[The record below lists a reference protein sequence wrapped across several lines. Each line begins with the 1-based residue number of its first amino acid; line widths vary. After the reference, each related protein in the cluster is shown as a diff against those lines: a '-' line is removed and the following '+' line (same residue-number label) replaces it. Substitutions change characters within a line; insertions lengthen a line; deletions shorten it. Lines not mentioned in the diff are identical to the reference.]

1 MAYEKQTWKC
11 GETISAD
18 KLNHMEDGIA
28 NAGGDCDCGYECTET
43 KVSLFDGSVTT
54 ESDDPKQ
61 PGAIGDVSAYTALE
75 EPPIITVTFNG
86 TQYICEPLDGQFAYG
101 AEFNPETGLDWSTY
115 PFSLMLATE
124 EGNPSMIATQT
135 AGTYTIKIEMAEET
149 VMTTPCFEKA
159 RGYSCV
165 DKYEPIIS
173 ATVTTEDNGQGVIT
187 ASLPYTELI
196 DSENLSVVWNGT
208 TYECALTEEDGIY
221 RYGAPLDEDTS
232 SYDWSEFPFAINSQY
247 DAFASVI
254 RNNVYTQNAGTY
266 NIAIS
271 GSVLTA
277 EVSDCFK
284 LAVEQITKPLVN
296 SPVVLHASKPPA
308 DATSSSPSYII
319 SSVPFIAESIKK
331 GGAIVDDG
339 NNLYSIIWVG
349 TDSVLIGGVK
359 MNTTSLQNELVT
371 YEYALELGSGLRYP
385 PNRIS

>member
-1 MAYEKQTWKC
+1 MAYEKQTWEC

-28 NAGGDCDCGYECTET
+28 AGGDCDCGYECTET

-54 ESDDPKQ
+54 ELLDPEQ
-61 PGAIGDVSAYTALE
+61 PEAIGDVSAYTTSE

-86 TQYICEPLDGQFAYG
+86 TQYICEPLGGQFAYG
-101 AEFNPETGLDWSTY
+101 AEFNPETGFDWSTY

-165 DKYEPIIS
+165 DKYEPILLT
-173 ATVTTEDNGQGVIT
+173 TVTTEDNGQGVIM
-187 ASLPYTELI
+187 ASLPYEELI
-196 DSENLSVVWNGT
+196 DSESLLVEWDLT
-208 TYECALTEEDGIY
+208 TYECSLVKDY
-221 RYGAPLDEDTS
+221 DLYQYGAPWDESTGA
-232 SYDWSEFPFAINSQY
+232 YDWSEFPFAIQSQY
-247 DAFASVI
+247 DSFAGVM

-266 NIAIS
+266 HITIS
-271 GSVLTA
+271 ASVLTA

-284 LAVEQITKPLVN
+284 LAVEQIAKPLVN
-296 SPVVLHASKPPA
+296 SPTVFHASIPPA
-308 DATSSSPSYII
+308 DATAGSPSYIQT
-319 SSVPFIAESIKK
+319 SASAVANAIKK
-331 GGAIVDDG
+331 GGAVVDDG
-339 NNLYSIIWVG
+339 SNLYSIVWVG
-349 TDSVLIGGVK
+349 TDSILISGAK
-359 MNTTSLQNELVT
+359 MNTTLHQNELVT

-385 PNRIS
+385 PNRIV